1 MQERPMSHR
10 NVAIVAALVGVI
22 AGLVIRDWAGVP
34 SATAQPSGQYQPQN
48 GPAGEVVRPMIERGG
63 QSEGGQFT
71 PTPVAVPYNPQEA
84 INIAVYERTN
94 RGVVNISTKAI
105 RASSFFRETSIEGS
119 GSGSVIDLQGHILTN
134 YHVIEGA
141 REISVTLSNGDSFP
155 AELVG
160 SDADNDIAV
169 LRIDVP
175 ENLLHPINFG
185 DSSSLRVGQHIIA
198 IGNPFGLERTMSDGI
213 ISSLNRQITSKTQ
226 RIIKSIIQIDAALN
240 QGNSGGP
247 LLDSAGQ
254 LIGMN
259 TAIATSTG
267 DNAGIGFAIPVNTI
281 GRVVPQ
287 LIANGRVVR
296 PTIGITRVYETEEG
310 LRIVAVTPDGPAE
323 EAGLR
328 GFSLKR
334 QRVRQGFFEFENVVP
349 DLSTSDLIVGVDGQ
363 PVKSA
368 DDLLSAIETK
378 DAGDKVVLR
387 VIREGEPRDVT
398 VVLGSEG

>member
-1 MQERPMSHR
+1 MSRR
-10 NVAIVAALVGVI
+10 NVAVVAALVGVI
-22 AGLVIRDWAGVP
+22 AGLVVRDWAQVP
-34 SATAQPSGQYQPQN
+34 SATAQPAAVYEPQN
-48 GPAGEVVRPMIERGG
+48 AQPGEVVRPMINRGS
-63 QSEGGQFT
+63 QAEEGGRFAAT
-71 PTPVAVPYNPQEA
+71 PAAVPYNPQEA

-94 RGVVNISTKAI
+94 RGVVNISTRAI

-134 YHVIEGA
+134 YHVIEAA
-141 REISVTLSNGDSFP
+141 REISVTLFNGDTFP

-169 LRIDVP
+169 VRIEAP

-310 LRIVAVTPDGPAE
+310 LRIVAVTPGGPADK
-323 EAGLR
+323 AGLR
-328 GFSLKR
+328 GFSMKR

-349 DLSTSDLIVGVDGQ
+349 DLSTSDLIVGIDGQ

-387 VIREGEPRDVT
+387 VIREDEPRDVT